1 MKPYVLF
8 DLAMVTELLLFL
20 GLKLDVTDCE
30 TFEGSHLIKWVAKT
44 LGEDDQLKMQLTEQD
59 LR

>member
-1 MKPYVLF
+1 
-8 DLAMVTELLLFL
+8 MVTELLLFL